1 MPLLGLGNFV
11 VKYQHQQKERTM
23 RKFSVLGA
31 LILFLATLTVA
42 FAQTGTSN
50 VQMSPANASNVS
62 GTATITQS
70 GGGVTVSVRLSG
82 YTANQGSIGHIHSG
96 RCETG
101 GPVVFPLNTIQADA
115 NGTGSAETTLANAPY
130 ATVANGNHYVQYH
143 ENTTPPGGG
152 RPVSCGNIAAASQG
166 GGSVPGSPPASG
178 VGGLNN
184 PEGISAWFLL
194 PLAGLMVLAGTLYGA
209 NRQRKTK

>member
-1 MPLLGLGNFV
+1 
-11 VKYQHQQKERTM
+11 M

-42 FAQTGTSN
+42 FAQTASSS
-50 VQMSPANASNVS
+50 VQMNATEGNNVR

-70 GGGVTVSVRLSG
+70 GNGVTVSVRLSG
-82 YTANQGSIGHIHSG
+82 YNANQGSIGHIHSG

-101 GPVVFPLNTIQADA
+101 GPVVFPLTTLQADA
-115 NGTGSAETTLANAPY
+115 QGNGTADSTLATAPY

-152 RPVSCGNIAAASQG
+152 RPVSCGNIAAAGQGG

-178 VGGLNN
+178 VGGLDNQA
-184 PEGISAWFLL
+184 GISAWFLL
-194 PLAGLMVLAGTLYGA
+194 PLLGLMVLAGALYGA
-209 NRQRKTK
+209 KRQRKTK